1 MPRVTI
7 EFTLP
12 DEQADYRDATNGSA
26 WRELV
31 EEIYN
36 HYLALDKHG
45 EGPAAD
51 AAGEV
56 RERLNQEMNAR
67 GLDLWQ

>member
-1 MPRVTI
+1 MPKVTI
-7 EFTLP
+7 EFALP
-12 DEQADYRDATNGSA
+12 DEQADYRDATNGAA

-36 HYLALDKHG
+36 HYRNLDKHG
-45 EGPAAD
+45 EGPAAE
-51 AAGEV
+51 AAAEV
-56 RERLNQEMNAR
+56 RERINQELNAR

>member
-1 MPRVTI
+1 MPKVTI

-12 DEQADYRDATNGSA
+12 DEQADYRDAANGAA

-31 EEIYN
+31 EEVYN
-36 HYLALDKHG
+36 HYRNLNKHG
-45 EGPAAD
+45 EGPAAE
-51 AAGEV
+51 AAAEV
-56 RERLNQEMNAR
+56 HSRLTQELNAR